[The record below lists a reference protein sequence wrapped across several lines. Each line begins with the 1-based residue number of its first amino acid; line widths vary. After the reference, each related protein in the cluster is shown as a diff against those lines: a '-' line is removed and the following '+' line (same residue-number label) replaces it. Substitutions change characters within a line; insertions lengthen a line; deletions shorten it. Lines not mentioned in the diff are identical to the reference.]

1 MKRVKLEY
9 EHGVTINDEAFEQIA
24 VIVKSNRVCET
35 CEKPYTQERPQV
47 SLNKCLPC
55 FLRFHQSQFLT
66 YVGVLEER
74 EDYTV
79 YGFLNPLG
87 YIYPSFSNTENRDLN
102 LSNAYTLKYY
112 GYPVPSHVLLDTQ
125 TEEKYLDSSFWQ
137 MHGEF
142 RKGQPV
148 LLLEYNQPYGDHIKL
163 LFLSYRN
170 GEATLLDKQRGQ
182 GRKWFI
188 EAKKTIE
195 ATKVGREYHWK
206 GRDSYQIF
214 TSDIYELVSTL
225 ASAEYD
231 QRKPDTFAKEEKT
244 TTSEEM

>member
-1 MKRVKLEY
+1 MPDGYALVKSPATPEGEYGDAYVTSVKQGTRQVDNPLHRILCVKGTSIKTLEEIGLSKYPVTDLVLRDVRLWQYLKFSIPPKDFDKVRLLLEEHEITIVCIDKADFLARCLEDVQQGEERDSMKRVKLEY
-9 EHGVTINDEAFEQIA
+9 EHGVTISDEAFEQIA

-112 GYPVPSHVLLDTQ
+112 GYPVPSQV
-125 TEEKYLDSSFWQ
+125 S
-137 MHGEF
+137 
-142 RKGQPV
+142 
-148 LLLEYNQPYGDHIKL
+148 LE
-163 LFLSYRN
+163 S
-170 GEATLLDKQRGQ
+170 
-182 GRKWFI
+182 
-188 EAKKTIE
+188 
-195 ATKVGREYHWK
+195 
-206 GRDSYQIF
+206 
-214 TSDIYELVSTL
+214 
-225 ASAEYD
+225 
-231 QRKPDTFAKEEKT
+231 
-244 TTSEEM
+244 